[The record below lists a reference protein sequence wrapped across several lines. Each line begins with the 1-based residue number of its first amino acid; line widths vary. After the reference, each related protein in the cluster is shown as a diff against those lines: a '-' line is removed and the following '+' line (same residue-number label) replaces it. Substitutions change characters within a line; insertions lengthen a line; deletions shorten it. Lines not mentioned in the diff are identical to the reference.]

1 MKINLPWTAAIA
13 ELGFMRSSVETET
26 AEMTEI
32 VEITVMIL
40 ISEKWL
46 FEVIL
51 DLAGTALAAAII

>member
-1 MKINLPWTAAIA
+1 MK
-13 ELGFMRSSVETET
+13 SSIETKT

-46 FEVIL
+46 FEMIL
-51 DLAGTALAAAII
+51 NLIDIALAAAII